1 MAYKHLVFGRKNEK
15 FKLIYEVQN
24 EAGITFKKR
33 KKGRMNLKILF

>member
-1 MAYKHLVFGRKNEK
+1 MVYEHLVFVRKNEL
-15 FKLIYEVQN
+15 FKIIYEAKN